1 MNVTKEEI
9 KQFLKDSIE
18 WLVDEDMGC
27 CTLPI
32 DDKLAICVGW
42 LSGYDANDSDV
53 IHSKE
58 YPTWAINAG
67 LKVYT
72 SDDMRTDYEFI
83 NSPYYDNGEVVSTDV
98 SLEPDA
104 NLDELA
110 DYFIEEYENL
120 ENLEIEEDG
129 RIIED
134 NFDDSYEDS
143 EVEEESL
150 KEAMKTMELPTEITI
165 RNVDIENIDDI
176 DEFIASKLDK
186 LTKVG
191 YEGFEHKIKDKD
203 IYVYNIMWDVD
214 VGKINT
220 SALNLYTKN
229 ESLKEEKEY
238 YVGWSKMTLND
249 IKNKFKGYTIKTNT
263 PPSNDYELVPPHE
276 EGDHYTGFGFKD
288 KELVDLLG
296 GVGAVVGESLKEDV
310 ELFKK
315 YGANPSKSSRGWD
328 AGDLHK
334 YEDGLVLSYSS
345 KKDAEEAAN
354 KLKQDGFKISSIDND
369 NIQSNGKGLEWNIY
383 CFKESL
389 KEESNNKG
397 NRIANTVAK
406 FFKGQSGPMG
416 DDDPSVSGNTLE
428 FWTQAGTSTY
438 TFRDDG
444 SIYAESDYDAETAY
458 NDGGGWEGFYDEDDL
473 DVDADD
479 YEDEDEYL
487 DALNDA
493 GLEKFVRENG
503 DDYEPKTYKSIEELC
518 NSEDG
523 WFSGLSKSQA
533 TSLIKKV
540 NSILNSQEESC
551 KKQVKESWEGESII
565 DDLIERAQSMYDEGG
580 YGDIDEC
587 VAQAIDEGL
596 IYSDDILELAKHY
609 GTLPDDSDL
618 IAEFYDELSS
628 DVYSGIEEHEE
639 SDEDEFEDDEETDES
654 LDESKVDVAK
664 CKDILNNQI
673 DWTEVDEYGDVDYAR
688 DQLRSLHSEN
698 VISDDEYNYI
708 VIHWDELLDL

>member
-58 YPTWAINAG
+58 DPTWAINAG

>member
-1 MNVTKEEI
+1 MTQEELNALANEFYDYLANQKDFYEVWPSEDDTICVDISWGDWKHDHLRLDHIAKDFFREKGYDILNMDTEVTDEDGSDTYSATHSYRLRKHVEES
-9 KQFLKDSIE
+9 KVEEDLKDRVYYGTSGE
-18 WLVDEDMGC
+18 FLRKYGLDKYFEFDGCDLVDKKDYSTTIINFGRNGKSEE
-27 CTLPI
+27 TLLKEIQEYYPKI
-32 DDKLAICVGW
+32 FKKLG
-42 LSGYDANDSDV
+42 LSKYLNKD
-53 IHSKE
+53 E
-58 YPTWAINAG
+58 
-67 LKVYT
+67 
-72 SDDMRTDYEFI
+72 
-83 NSPYYDNGEVVSTDV
+83 
-98 SLEPDA
+98 SLE
-104 NLDELA
+104 
-110 DYFIEEYENL
+110 
-120 ENLEIEEDG
+120 
-129 RIIED
+129 
-134 NFDDSYEDS
+134 
-143 EVEEESL
+143 
-150 KEAMKTMELPTEITI
+150 
-165 RNVDIENIDDI
+165 
-176 DEFIASKLDK
+176 
-186 LTKVG
+186 
-191 YEGFEHKIKDKD
+191 
-203 IYVYNIMWDVD
+203 
-214 VGKINT
+214 
-220 SALNLYTKN
+220 
-229 ESLKEEKEY
+229 
-238 YVGWSKMTLND
+238 
-249 IKNKFKGYTIKTNT
+249 
-263 PPSNDYELVPPHE
+263 
-276 EGDHYTGFGFKD
+276 
-288 KELVDLLG
+288 
-296 GVGAVVGESLKEDV
+296 EDV

-383 CFKESL
+383 CFKESKDAL
-389 KEESNNKG
+389 KEESSSKG
-397 NRIANTVAK
+397 NRIASTVAK

-416 DDDPSVSGNTLE
+416 DDDPSVSDNTLE

-438 TFRDDG
+438 TFSDDG

-493 GLEKFVRENG
+493 GLEKFIREQG
-503 DDYEPKTYKSIEELC
+503 EDYEPKTYKSIEELC

-639 SDEDEFEDDEETDES
+639 SDEDDFEDDSLEDEE
-654 LDESKVDVAK
+654 
-664 CKDILNNQI
+664 
-673 DWTEVDEYGDVDYAR
+673 
-688 DQLRSLHSEN
+688 
-698 VISDDEYNYI
+698 
-708 VIHWDELLDL
+708 

>member
-53 IHSKE
+53 IHSKDD
-58 YPTWAINAG
+58 PTWAINAG

-214 VGKINT
+214 MGKINT
-220 SALNLYTKN
+220 SVLNLYTKN

-276 EGDHYTGFGFKD
+276 EGEHYTGFGFKD

-315 YGANPSKSSRGWD
+315 YGADPSKSSRGWD

-383 CFKESL
+383 CFKESKDTL
-389 KEESNNKG
+389 KEESSSKG
-397 NRIANTVAK
+397 NRIASTVAK

-416 DDDPSVSGNTLE
+416 DDDPSVSNNTLE

-493 GLEKFVRENG
+493 GLEKFIREQG
-503 DDYEPKTYKSIEELC
+503 EDYEPKTYKSIEELC

-639 SDEDEFEDDEETDES
+639 SDEDDFEDDSLEDEE
-654 LDESKVDVAK
+654 
-664 CKDILNNQI
+664 
-673 DWTEVDEYGDVDYAR
+673 
-688 DQLRSLHSEN
+688 
-698 VISDDEYNYI
+698 
-708 VIHWDELLDL
+708 